1 MSLEKKYVRDGKRQ
15 IIGSVTTG
23 FAAQT
28 SIVLDRNGT
37 VTGRTSGLFK
47 TTRDANGTLVS
58 TNTADPGLL
67 INKKK

>member
-1 MSLEKKYVRDGKRQ
+1 MPLQKTYIRNGKRQ

-28 SIVLDRNGT
+28 SIVRDSMGG
-37 VTGRTSGLFK
+37 VIGRTSGVFN
-47 TTRDANGTLVS
+47 TTRDARGGLVS

-67 INKKK
+67 IKNKG